1 MKLKRLQFMN
11 NLKNVKFLKAK
22 VCIGTLVANDLFS
35 MPVLAADPSA
45 KNFTNYVLGDWISPI
60 FALVVAF
67 LVVKLFMNQDWV
79 KGALLLVGGAI
90 VYFLIKDPQSFL
102 DTLSTI
108 PQKFGF

>member
-1 MKLKRLQFMN
+1 MKITK
-11 NLKNVKFLKAK
+11 NLKTKILSGVMASPLL
-22 VCIGTLVANDLFS
+22 TS
-35 MPVLAADPSA
+35 MSVFAEEQGDPSA
-45 KNFTNYVLGDWISPI
+45 KSFTDYVLSDWVSPF

-67 LVVKLFMNQDWV
+67 LVIKLFIDQNWV

-108 PQKFGF
+108 PEKFGF